1 MQARKTAYYHSNAAQ
16 IIGDIQDPLN
26 ILLDAVLESSYD
38 GIYITDGNANTIRI
52 NTSYEI
58 ISGLKRSEVIGK
70 NMRDLVAS
78 GLISNSGTLLAL
90 EKRQPITLEQKF
102 KTGKQALIT
111 STPTFDDQNNIVMVV
126 TNVRDITEIWEL
138 RNQLDKKEELTKRQL
153 SELEII
159 RKQIMGVGN
168 MVAVDQTM
176 LQTMLVVNKVAPMN
190 TTVLLLGETG
200 VGKEVIASYIHQNS
214 PRKNRPIIKVNCG
227 AIPAQLVESE
237 LFGYEEG
244 SFTGAKKDGKMGL
257 LEIANEGTV
266 FLDEIGDLPIDV
278 QVKLLRVLQEK
289 EIQRIGS
296 TVSRKV
302 DVRIIGATNRDRK
315 KMVEAKEFRKDLYYR
330 LSVFPITVPPL
341 RDRPGDILP
350 LAEVFLAEL
359 NLHYHFQKKFAP
371 PAVYEI
377 QSYEWPGN
385 VRELRNVIERAVIL
399 SSGENIQPRD
409 LGIFKEKSVES
420 DALLLSAR
428 SINLKQMLMDIERDY
443 INTAYEMYRNVR
455 KAAKS
460 LSMDAATYVRK
471 RRKYGNSGVLRNN
484 IDIDPVDDV
493 VNN

>member
-1 MQARKTAYYHSNAAQ
+1 MQTRKAAYYHSNAEH

-38 GIYITDGNANTIRI
+38 GIFITDGNANTIRI

-58 ISGLKRSEVIGK
+58 ISGFKRADVVGK
-70 NMRDLVAS
+70 NMRDLVAN
-78 GLISNSGTLLAL
+78 GLISQSGTLLAL
-90 EKRQPITLEQKF
+90 GMRQPVTLEQKF
-102 KTGKQALIT
+102 KTGKQAVIT
-111 STPTFDDQNNIVMVV
+111 STPTFDDQDNIVMVV

-138 RNQLDKKEELTKRQL
+138 RDQLGKKEELAKRQL

-168 MVAVDQTM
+168 MIVVDQMM
-176 LQTMLVVNKVAPMN
+176 LQTMLVVNKVAPMA

-200 VGKEVIASYIHQNS
+200 VGKEIVASYIHQNS

-266 FLDEIGDLPIDV
+266 FLDEIGDLPLDV
-278 QVKLLRVLQEK
+278 QVKLLRLLQEK

-302 DVRIIGATNRDRK
+302 DVRIIGATNRNLQ
-315 KMVEAKEFRKDLYYR
+315 KMVEANEFRKDLYYR
-330 LSVFPITVPPL
+330 LSVLPITVPPL

-350 LAEVFLAEL
+350 MAETFLAEL

-371 PAVYEI
+371 SAIYEI

-409 LGIFKEKSVES
+409 LGIFKEKSGPSGE
-420 DALLLSAR
+420 LPLS
-428 SINLKQMLMDIERDY
+428 SQPIDLKQMLMDIERDY
-443 INTAYEMYRNVR
+443 IDTAYNMYRNVR
-455 KAAKS
+455 RAAKS

-471 RRKYGNSGVLRNN
+471 RRKYGNSSAC
-484 IDIDPVDDV
+484 V
-493 VNN
+493 VKS

>member
-1 MQARKTAYYHSNAAQ
+1 MQTRKTAYYHSNAEH
-16 IIGDIQDPLN
+16 IIGDIQNPLN

-38 GIYITDGNANTIRI
+38 GIFITDGNANTIKV

-58 ISGLKRSEVIGK
+58 ISGLKQSDVVGK
-70 NMRDLVAS
+70 NMRDLVAG

-90 EKRQPITLEQKF
+90 EKRQPVTLEQKF

-111 STPTFDDQNNIVMVV
+111 STPTFDDQDNIVMVV
-126 TNVRDITEIWEL
+126 TNVRDITEIWDL

-168 MVAVDQTM
+168 MIAEDQEM
-176 LQTMLVVNKVAPMN
+176 LQTMLVINKVAPMD

-200 VGKEVIASYIHQNS
+200 VGKEIIASYIHQNS
-214 PRKNRPIIKVNCG
+214 PRRNRPIIKVNCG
-227 AIPAQLVESE
+227 AIPAALVESE

-257 LEIANEGTV
+257 VEIANEGTM
-266 FLDEIGDLPIDV
+266 FLDEIGDLPLDV
-278 QVKLLRVLQEK
+278 QVKLLRLLQEK

-296 TVSRKV
+296 TVARKV
-302 DVRIIGATNRDRK
+302 DVRIIGATNRDLQ

-330 LSVFPITVPPL
+330 LSVLPITIPPL
-341 RDRPGDILP
+341 RERPDDILP
-350 LAEVFLAEL
+350 LAEAFLAEL
-359 NLHYHFQKKFAP
+359 NLHYHFQKKFTP
-371 PAVYEI
+371 SAVYEI

-409 LGIFKEKSVES
+409 LGIFKEKSADP
-420 DALLLSAR
+420 DALS
-428 SINLKQMLMDIERDY
+428 SSNQDINLKQILMDIEHEY
-443 INTAYEMYRNVR
+443 IETAYNIYRNVR

-471 RRKYGNSGVLRNN
+471 RRKYGGSSAYSAAKS
-484 IDIDPVDDV
+484 
-493 VNN
+493 

>member
-1 MQARKTAYYHSNAAQ
+1 MQTRKTAYYHSNAEH

-26 ILLDAVLESSYD
+26 ILLDSVLESFYD
-38 GIYITDGNANTIRI
+38 GIFITDGNANTIKI

-58 ISGLKRSEVIGK
+58 ISGLKRSDVVGK

-102 KTGKQALIT
+102 KTGKQAVIT

-138 RNQLDKKEELTKRQL
+138 RDQLNKEAELTKRQL

-168 MVAVDQTM
+168 MIAVDQSM

-200 VGKEVIASYIHQNS
+200 VGKEIIASYIHQNS
-214 PRKNRPIIKVNCG
+214 SRKDRPIIKLNCG

-237 LFGYEEG
+237 LFGYEAG
-244 SFTGAKKDGKMGL
+244 SFTGAKKDGTMGL
-257 LEIANEGTV
+257 LEFANEGTM
-266 FLDEIGDLPIDV
+266 FLDEIGDLPLDV
-278 QVKLLRVLQEK
+278 QVKLLRLLQEK

-302 DVRIIGATNRDRK
+302 DVRIIGATNRNLE
-315 KMVEAKEFRKDLYYR
+315 KMVEGKEFRKDLYYR
-330 LSVFPITVPPL
+330 LSVLPITVPPL
-341 RDRPGDILP
+341 RERPADILP
-350 LAEVFLAEL
+350 LAEAFLAEL
-359 NLHYHFQKKFAP
+359 NLHYRFQKKFGP
-371 PAVYEI
+371 SAVYEI

-399 SSGENIQPRD
+399 SSGENIQPQD
-409 LGIFKEKSVES
+409 LGIFKEKSVHPDAFSLS
-420 DALLLSAR
+420 DQPIA
-428 SINLKQMLMDIERDY
+428 LKQMLMNIERDY
-443 INTAYEMYRNVR
+443 IDTAYSMHRNVR

-460 LSMDAATYVRK
+460 LSMDAATFVRK
-471 RRKYGNSGVLRNN
+471 RRKYGNSGVAKN
-484 IDIDPVDDV
+484 
-493 VNN
+493 

>member
-38 GIYITDGNANTIRI
+38 GIYITDGNATTIKI

-58 ISGLKRSEVIGK
+58 ISGLKRSDVIGK

-90 EKRQPITLEQKF
+90 EKREPITLEQKF
-102 KTGKQALIT
+102 KTGKQAVIT
-111 STPTFDDQNNIVMVV
+111 STPTFDDQDNIVMVV
-126 TNVRDITEIWEL
+126 TNVRDITEMWEL
-138 RNQLDKKEELTKRQL
+138 RNQLDKKDELTKRQL

-176 LQTMLVVNKVAPMN
+176 LQTMLVVNKVAPMD

-200 VGKEVIASYIHQNS
+200 VGKELIASYIHQNS
-214 PRKNRPIIKVNCG
+214 PRKNRPIIKMNCG
-227 AIPAQLVESE
+227 AIPEQLVESE

-244 SFTGAKKDGKMGL
+244 AFTGAKKDGKMGL

-266 FLDEIGDLPIDV
+266 LLDEIGDLPLDV
-278 QVKLLRVLQEK
+278 QVKLLRLLQEK

-302 DVRIIGATNRDRK
+302 DVRIIGATNRDLQ
-315 KMVEAKEFRKDLYYR
+315 KMVEHKEFRTDLYYR
-330 LSVFPITVPPL
+330 LNVFPITVPPL

-350 LAEVFLAEL
+350 LAEAFLAEL
-359 NLHYHFQKKFAP
+359 NLHYHFQKKFTPA
-371 PAVYEI
+371 AVYEI

-385 VRELRNVIERAVIL
+385 IRELRNVIERAVIL
-399 SSGENIQPRD
+399 SSEENIQPGD
-409 LGIFKEKSVES
+409 LGIFKQNPVVTTP
-420 DALLLSAR
+420 LSP
-428 SINLKQMLMDIERDY
+428 SGQPVNLKQILMEIERDY
-443 INTAYEMYRNVR
+443 IDTAYHMHRNVR

-471 RRKYGNSGVLRNN
+471 RRKYGAPGIFHNR
-484 IDIDPVDDV
+484 DPI
-493 VNN
+493 VNDQN